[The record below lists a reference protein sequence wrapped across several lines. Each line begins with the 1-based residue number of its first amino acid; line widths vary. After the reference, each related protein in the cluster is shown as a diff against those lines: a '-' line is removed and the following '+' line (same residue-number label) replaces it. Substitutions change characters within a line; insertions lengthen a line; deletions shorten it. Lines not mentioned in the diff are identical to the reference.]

1 MKVLLRHDVDG
12 IGRRGD
18 IVDVA
23 DGYARN
29 FLLPGGLGLLATQGV
44 QAQAASMRRARDLRE
59 ANDRQAAEAKARVLA
74 GATLR
79 VSARAGSTGRLFG
92 SVGAVEIADAAR
104 EQKGVELDR
113 HAVALEEAIKAT
125 GTYEVAVR
133 LLGDI
138 VTPVTVEVVAAD

>member
-1 MKVLLRHDVDG
+1 MKVLLRNDVDG

-29 FLLPGGLGLLATQGV
+29 FLIPGGLGLVATQGI

-59 ANDRQAAEAKARVLA
+59 ANDRQAAETKAKVLA

-92 SVGAVEIADAAR
+92 SVGAAEIAAAAR
-104 EQKGVELDR
+104 EHTGVELDR
-113 HAVALEEAIKAT
+113 QAVVLGEAIKAT
-125 GTYEVAVR
+125 GTYEVIIR
-133 LLGDI
+133 LFGDV
-138 VTPVTVEVVAAD
+138 VTPVMVEVVPAD